1 MKMKV
6 RTEAEGGVEVEA
18 VDRIELDVEAVQA
31 KTMANMEATNEAE
44 VKVVARLELYVE
56 DRGQHQGAVQVM
68 IVVKT
73 EDGDEV
79 GVELVAGIKFE
90 TLDYQDQH
98 QGAVPART
106 LAKMETR
113 DKAEVK
119 VETRIELEVVDQ
131 DQL

>member
-98 QGAVPART
+98 
-106 LAKMETR
+106 
-113 DKAEVK
+113 
-119 VETRIELEVVDQ
+119 
-131 DQL
+131 

>member
-44 VKVVARLELYVE
+44 VKVVARTELDLEGQ
-56 DRGQHQGAVQVM
+56 DQHQGAVQVM
-68 IVVKT
+68 IVVKI
-73 EDGDEV
+73 EDGGEV

-113 DKAEVK
+113 DEAEVK
-119 VETRIELEVVDQ
+119 VEARIELEVVDQ

>member
-79 GVELVAGIKFE
+79 GLELVAGIKFE
-90 TLDYQDQH
+90 IMDYQDQH

-113 DKAEVK
+113 DEAEVK
-119 VETRIELEVVDQ
+119 VKARTELEVVDQ

>member
-68 IVVKT
+68 IVVKI

-113 DKAEVK
+113 DEAEVK
-119 VETRIELEVVDQ
+119 VEARIELEVVDQ